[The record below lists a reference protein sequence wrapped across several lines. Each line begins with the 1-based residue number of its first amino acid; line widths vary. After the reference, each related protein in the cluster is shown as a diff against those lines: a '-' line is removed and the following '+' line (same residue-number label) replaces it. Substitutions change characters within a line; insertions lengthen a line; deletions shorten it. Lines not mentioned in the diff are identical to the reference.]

1 MVDRLVQREVPG
13 RRGIK
18 AWESLLRAHA
28 TLVRQLELEIVQET
42 GLTLGDFDALAQLA
56 GAGGRLRMT
65 VLAERAYS
73 SRSGLTRRIDRL
85 EGDGLVRRTG
95 VEADGRGVTVE
106 LTEAGLKRLKETM
119 PVHLRGVAK
128 HFISRL
134 DGRELAALE
143 RTLTKVAVDCKF
155 G

>member
-1 MVDRLVQREVPG
+1 MDRLILQAVPD
-13 RRGIK
+13 RRGLR

-28 TLVRQLELEIVQET
+28 TLVRQLELEIARET

-56 GAGGRLRMT
+56 TAGGQLRMRE
-65 VLAERAYS
+65 LAERAFS

-85 EGDGLVRRTG
+85 EADGLVRRSEA
-95 VEADGRGVTVE
+95 EADGRGVTVR
-106 LTEAGLKRLKETM
+106 LTKAGLERLKEVT

-128 HFISRL
+128 YFADRL
-134 DGRELAALE
+134 DDRELATLE
-143 RTLTKVAVDCKF
+143 RALSKVFVDCEF